1 MTQRQEQE
9 EARPE
14 VTEVAPNVL
23 RMQLPISMP
32 GLGHVNCYA
41 LIDGQGAALVDPGL
55 PGTASWRALQDR
67 LKQAGVRL
75 EARAHRDRHALASRP
90 LRRRDA
96 LRARVR
102 RARGRPPQ
110 LPLRP
115 ARRRDPGGLGRAP
128 GREASSEAATAAP
141 GRASRPR
148 SPRRAA
154 GASVPGTARRRGA
167 ASAPRPPFK
176 QRMRWR
182 MMRTF
187 GGGDFVPE
195 ISDPVENGNVLRLAG
210 RDWFVLHTPGHTEDH
225 ICLHDPEL
233 GIFLGGDHVLPSI
246 TPHISGISSSR
257 DPLASFFYSLDRVAE
272 INGIKHALPAHGHP
286 FTDLK
291 ARTEAI
297 KRHHFERLEKI
308 REISRELGPASVE
321 DISKK
326 LFKPR
331 SWGSMAES
339 ETYAH
344 LEHLRLAG
352 QAESQRDGEQARS
365 YNAGLTAPMKA
376 IFWDNDGV
384 LVRQRAPV
392 LRGDARSD
400 RGAGRRAHARRL
412 RGAVTAHGQERLRR
426 RGGSRDRAGADRGR
440 ARLRR
445 NARYGE
451 RLAGVELIPG
461 VREALAAL
469 HGRVPMAVVTTSR
482 RVHFEIQHART
493 ARCVLRVRAD
503 QGGLHPLQARS
514 AALPRF
520 AVAARLASNRPTVW

>member
-1 MTQRQEQE
+1 MTRRQEQE
-9 EARPE
+9 DARPE

-41 LIDGQGAALVDPGL
+41 LVDGQGAALVDPGL

-67 LKQAGVRL
+67 LKQAGIRLKHVHSVIVTHSHPDHFGGATRFVR
-75 EARAHRDRHALASRP
+75 ESG
-90 LRRRDA
+90 
-96 LRARVR
+96 ARVVGHR
-102 RARGRPPQ
+102 NFRFG
-110 LPLRP
+110 LPSAATPEVSAEHLGEKP
-115 ARRRDPGGLGRAP
+115 AEG
-128 GREASSEAATAAP
+128 EAAQKPKPAAKP
-141 GRASRPR
+141 APHGGSFGPWNGPTPWGGQR
-148 SPRRAA
+148 
-154 GASVPGTARRRGA
+154 
-167 ASAPRPPFK
+167 PRPPFK

-187 GGGDFVPE
+187 GSGDFVPE

-225 ICLHDPEL
+225 ICLHDPEM

-308 REISRELGPASVE
+308 RAISRELGPASVE

-326 LFKPR
+326 LFQPR

-352 QAESQRDGEQARS
+352 QAESRREGEKLI
-365 YNAGLTAPMKA
+365 YTA
-376 IFWDNDGV
+376 
-384 LVRQRAPV
+384 
-392 LRGDARSD
+392 
-400 RGAGRRAHARRL
+400 
-412 RGAVTAHGQERLRR
+412 
-426 RGGSRDRAGADRGR
+426 
-440 ARLRR
+440 
-445 NARYGE
+445 
-451 RLAGVELIPG
+451 
-461 VREALAAL
+461 
-469 HGRVPMAVVTTSR
+469 
-482 RVHFEIQHART
+482 
-493 ARCVLRVRAD
+493 
-503 QGGLHPLQARS
+503 
-514 AALPRF
+514 
-520 AVAARLASNRPTVW
+520 